1 MDLSF
6 SLTSANTEVTEEIGR
21 VEEEG
26 VEKEG
31 DEVKAG
37 LSDCLLNKLLS

>member
-6 SLTSANTEVTEEIGR
+6 SPTCANPEVTEEIGH

-31 DEVKAG
+31 DKVKAG
-37 LSDCLLNKLLS
+37 LSDCLST